1 MKKDKPP
8 ISAAEMEV
16 LRVLWDHGPD
26 TIRGV
31 DAYLQPRQRWA
42 YTTIQ
47 TLLNRL
53 EGKGYVK
60 CDRRN
65 VPHVFSAALSREKL
79 LGQRL
84 SDLADQLCDGAAT
97 PLVAALVRHQ
107 RFSDSEIAA
116 FRKLLDEADPRK

>member
-1 MKKDKPP
+1 MKKEKPP
-8 ISAAEMEV
+8 ISDAEMEV
-16 LRVLWDHGPD
+16 LRVLWENGPG
-26 TIRGV
+26 TIRDL
-31 DAYLQPRQRWA
+31 DARLQPKQQWA

-53 EGKGYVK
+53 ETKGYVK
-60 CDRRN
+60 CDKRN

-97 PLVAALVRHQ
+97 PLVAALVKHK
-107 RFSDSEIAA
+107 RFSVSEIAA
-116 FRKLLDEADPRK
+116 FRKLLDEAEPKQ